1 MGMTLKT
8 DTTTMLQALNALPFY
23 QHLSDSERAETEQRA
38 QTKSFREG
46 DVLHDHHAECL
57 GMVTVLRGRTRV
69 TMQSDDG
76 REITIYSMEPGDTD
90 ILSASCVINQIT
102 FDSMMVADTDCEV
115 LIIPAAVVSRLEKEN
130 IYLHSYIYELT
141 AQRFSDAMWT
151 MQQILFL
158 RMDQRVA
165 SGLLD
170 EYART
175 DDVHI
180 HLTQEKLARQ
190 ISSSR
195 EVVTRVLKRMEK
207 DRLLEVNRGCIELL
221 DTDGLEKLLG

>member
-1 MGMTLKT
+1 MGVIQKT
-8 DTTTMLQALNALPFY
+8 DSTTIHQVLSTLPFY
-23 QHLSDSERAETEQRA
+23 QHLSDRDKAEVEQRA
-38 QTKSFREG
+38 QIKPFHEG

-57 GMVTVLRGRTRV
+57 GMVTVLAGRTRV

-115 LIIPAAVVSRLEKEN
+115 LIIPAAVVSRLEKKN

>member
-1 MGMTLKT
+1 MAAVYQILKS
-8 DTTTMLQALNALPFY
+8 LPFFPD
-23 QHLSDSERAETEQRA
+23 LSEDQQKELENQARIKTY
-38 QTKSFREG
+38 REG
-46 DVLHDHHAECL
+46 DILHDHHAECL
-57 GMVTVLRGRTRV
+57 GMVTMISGRTRV

-90 ILSASCVINQIT
+90 ILSAACVINQIT
-102 FDSMMVADTDCEV
+102 FDTMMVADEDCQV
-115 LIIPAAVVSRLEKEN
+115 LVLPAAVVSRLEKQN
-130 IYLHSYIYELT
+130 IYLHSYIYDLT
-141 AQRFSDAMWT
+141 AQRFSDAMWA

-158 RMDQRVA
+158 KMDQRVA

-195 EVVTRVLKRMEK
+195 EVVTRILKKMEK
-207 DRLLEVNRGCIELL
+207 DKLLEVNRGCIELL
-221 DTDGLEKLLG
+221 DLDGLANLLE

>member
-1 MGMTLKT
+1 MNDEAEKILKR
-8 DTTTMLQALNALPFY
+8 LPFY
-23 QHLSDSERAETEQRA
+23 DRLTETEKKQIEQDSVVRNY
-38 QTKSFREG
+38 REG
-46 DVLHDHHAECL
+46 DILHDHHAECL
-57 GMVTVLRGRTRV
+57 GLVTVISGEARV

-76 REITIYSMEPGDTD
+76 REITIYRLEEGDTD

-102 FDSMMVADTDCEV
+102 FDTMMVADEDTQV
-115 LIIPAAVVSRLEKEN
+115 LVVPAAVMGRLKQQN
-130 IYLHSYIYELT
+130 IYVHSYVFELT

-158 RMDQRVA
+158 RMDQRIA

-195 EVVTRVLKRMEK
+195 EVVTRILRRMAKEK
-207 DRLLEVNRGCIELL
+207 YLEVGRGCIKLL
-221 DTDGLEKLLG
+221 DPDRLEQLLEK

>member
-1 MGMTLKT
+1 MTS
-8 DTTTMLQALNALPFY
+8 DREVLNQIMERLPFY
-23 QHLSDSERAETEQRA
+23 QHLTEMEKNEIETQSLF
-38 QTKSFREG
+38 QTYREE
-46 DVLHDHHAECL
+46 DILHDHHAGCL
-57 GMVTVLRGRTRV
+57 GMVTVISGRTRV

-90 ILSASCVINQIT
+90 ILTASCVIDQIT
-102 FDSMMVADTDCEV
+102 FDSMMVADEETRV
-115 LIIPAAVVSRLEKEN
+115 LVTPAALVSRIEKQN

-141 AQRFSDAMWT
+141 AKRFSDAMWA

-158 RMDQRVA
+158 RMDQRTA

-195 EVVTRVLKRMEK
+195 EVVTRILKRMEK
-207 DRLLEVNRGCIELL
+207 DNLLKVNRGCIELL
-221 DTDGLEKLLG
+221 DVDGLEKLLE

>member
-1 MGMTLKT
+1 MVEVYKILES
-8 DTTTMLQALNALPFY
+8 LPFFP
-23 QHLSDSERAETEQRA
+23 HLSEDQKKELESQARV
-38 QTKSFREG
+38 QTYREG
-46 DVLHDHHAECL
+46 DILHDHHAECL
-57 GMVTVLRGRTRV
+57 GMVTMISGRTRV

-76 REITIYSMEPGDTD
+76 REVTIYSMEPGDTD
-90 ILSASCVINQIT
+90 ILSAACVINQIT
-102 FDSMMVADTDCEV
+102 FDSMMVADEDCQV
-115 LIIPAAVVSRLEKEN
+115 LVIPAVVVSRMEKKN
-130 IYLHSYIYELT
+130 IYLHSFIYELT
-141 AQRFSDAMWT
+141 AQRFSDAMWA

-158 RMDQRVA
+158 KMDQRVA

-195 EVVTRVLKRMEK
+195 EVVTRILKKMEK
-207 DRLLEVNRGCIELL
+207 EKLLEVNRGCIELL
-221 DTDGLEKLLG
+221 DLDGLTNLLG